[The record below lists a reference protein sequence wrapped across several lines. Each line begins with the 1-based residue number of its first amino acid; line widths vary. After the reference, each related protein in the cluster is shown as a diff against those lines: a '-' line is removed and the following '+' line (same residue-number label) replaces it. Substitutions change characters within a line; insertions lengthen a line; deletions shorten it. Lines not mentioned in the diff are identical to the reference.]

1 MKRTG
6 LLLIVSI
13 LFFAPASAAEK
24 PASYSELLKQADAAA
39 EVKKNRRA
47 FSLYMQAFKK
57 TRSGSKAEASVRRK
71 IIDLVRALN
80 PKPAVPEA
88 ARRFYV
94 RGMTIVKDAKNNR
107 DYRDAARELSK
118 AARAAP
124 WWGDTYFNR
133 AIALEAAGRFRRAIA
148 SFKLFMLAEPQAK
161 ERATVQNK
169 IYALEVKAERKARK
183 PKPKPRKPVQRAAAP
198 TGKKIGTIQSVN
210 QEWNYVV
217 VTLTGGKQVTPKS
230 RIYARRGDG
239 VRIAM
244 TVEKVQGNRVSATVA
259 GGATQV
265 SPGMTVYGE

>member
-57 TRSGSKAEASVRRK
+57 ARMGSKAEASVRRK

-169 IYALEVKAERKARK
+169 IYALEVKAERKRRK
-183 PKPKPRKPVQRAAAP
+183 PKPVKRAAAP

-265 SPGMTVYGE
+265 SPGMTVYKE